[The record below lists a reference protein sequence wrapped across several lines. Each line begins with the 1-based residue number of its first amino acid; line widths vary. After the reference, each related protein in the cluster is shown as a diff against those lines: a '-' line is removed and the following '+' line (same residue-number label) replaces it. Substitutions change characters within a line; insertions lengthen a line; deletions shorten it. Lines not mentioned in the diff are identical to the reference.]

1 MAARTQ
7 AQLAI
12 RTKKFVFPRRPQR
25 ERKALYHGIIKKN
38 RMGKNRKRF
47 EGTPK
52 TMERPL
58 TDEADRKEVEASP
71 RSKRTFRKA
80 VILALNYT
88 CNLQSGGSGAAA
100 AYQF

>member
-1 MAARTQ
+1 MSF
-7 AQLAI
+7 LGDLNV
-12 RTKKFVFPRRPQR
+12 KGRPFIT
-25 ERKALYHGIIKKN
+25 ASSKKN

-52 TMERPL
+52 TMERPH
-58 TDEADRKEVEASP
+58 TDEADRKEVEAPP

-88 CNLQSGGSGAAA
+88 CNLQSGGGGAAA